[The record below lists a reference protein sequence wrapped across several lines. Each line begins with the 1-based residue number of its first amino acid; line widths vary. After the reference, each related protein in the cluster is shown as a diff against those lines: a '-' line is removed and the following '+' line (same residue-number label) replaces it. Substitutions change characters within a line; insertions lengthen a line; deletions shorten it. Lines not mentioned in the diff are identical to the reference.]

1 MHKFILSFLLFLCV
15 TVSSQ
20 DTIRLMHYNLLMYG
34 DNFAGCDEYNNNVND
49 KNEYLKTI
57 INYVKPDIV
66 TVNELYKD
74 SYFHDLILDNV
85 FNINGVD
92 YFKRGNPPNL
102 SNGYTINQVYY
113 NSKLF
118 TLIGDDAIETYVR
131 DIDIYRFS
139 YNVANGSS
147 NADLNCVVAHLKA
160 GNSPEDA
167 SQRAN
172 ETNALM
178 NYLNNNNASGNYT
191 MSGDFNVYTPS
202 EVAFTNLILHAN
214 EDIRFYDPI
223 NKIGEWHNNSNY
235 SNEHTQSTHTS
246 GECPS
251 GGGMDDRFDF
261 ILISDEIRDGTGD
274 TEYLTDS
281 YWAVG
286 QDGLHFNKSLT
297 ASPQNTSVP
306 AEVLLALYNM
316 SDHLPVILDLV
327 VDYNLSAG
335 NNNLES
341 VDISYANPISDELNV
356 TINRSLTKE
365 LSFDIYSLQGKLLY
379 SSGLQKINANQS
391 ITIPIEDL
399 DPGMYFLNIMDGNKK
414 LASKKVIKL

>member
-1 MHKFILSFLLFLCV
+1 MHKIIFSICLFFSLSVF
-15 TVSSQ
+15 SQ

-34 DNFAGCDEYNNNVND
+34 DNFAGCDENNNNVND

-57 INYVKPDIV
+57 IDHIKPDIV

-113 NSKLF
+113 NSQLF
-118 TLIGDDAIETYVR
+118 TLIGDDAIETNVR

-139 YNVANGSS
+139 YNIANAS
-147 NADLNCVVAHLKA
+147 NDADLNCVVSHLKA
-160 GNSPEDA
+160 GNSA
-167 SQRAN
+167 GNANQRAN

-178 NYLNNNNASGNYT
+178 NYLDNTNATGNYT

-202 EVAFTNLILHAN
+202 EVAFTNLILHPN

-223 NKIGEWHNNSNY
+223 NKIGEWHNNSTY
-235 SNEHTQSTHTS
+235 ANEHTQSTHTY
-246 GECPS
+246 GDCPS

-286 QDGLHFNKSLT
+286 QDGLRFNKSLI

-306 AEVLLALYNM
+306 ADVLSALYNM
-316 SDHLPVILDLV
+316 SDHLPIILDLV
-327 VDYNLSAG
+327 VDHNLSAR
-335 NNNLES
+335 NNQADSFNISFSNPVSNELMIKIES
-341 VDISYANPISDELNV
+341 
-356 TINRSLTKE
+356 SLAKE
-365 LSFDIYSLQGKLLY
+365 LSIEIYSLQGKLLHTT
-379 SSGLQKINANQS
+379 GFQKKITNQS
-391 ITIPIEDL
+391 VSIPVNHLE
-399 DPGMYFLNIMDGNKK
+399 PGMYILNVVDDKRK
-414 LASKKVIKL
+414 LTSKKVIKL